1 MRAPELTVYPSCA
14 EPRQAILGAALE
26 EEDLGPGFPDLPT
39 LPCAL
44 GGEHV
49 LGHQPP
55 ALQKGP
61 ACTAM
66 QTPSPFW
73 PSSRSPP
80 VLWPHLGVPLPL
92 APPGLLPEPSCE
104 PVTLKVTA
112 GPCRAPAGPSH
123 QYSQGPKVAA
133 LQLPS
138 QSWWSCAD
146 LHECSGCGFH
156 GQGTSLL
163 WHARA
168 PRPQRPKAL
177 LRQQDGGGGQRHG
190 NQGRCPSPQA
200 RHSWPPAQPTT
211 ASEAGSPRLLS
222 EGQSWPNLPLW
233 KPAWSPSPHPGSVS
247 DSFLLGGKPSG
258 NRALWQR
265 DVFSAS

>member
-1 MRAPELTVYPSCA
+1 M
-14 EPRQAILGAALE
+14 
-26 EEDLGPGFPDLPT
+26 
-39 LPCAL
+39 
-44 GGEHV
+44 
-49 LGHQPP
+49 GHQPP

-163 WHARA
+163 WRARA

-177 LRQQDGGGGQRHG
+177 LRHRMGGGGRDTETRGGARHPRLVTAGPLHSPQLRLKQGLLAFSRKASPGQTCHFG
-190 NQGRCPSPQA
+190 NQPGARVPTPALCPTPSY
-200 RHSWPPAQPTT
+200 W
-211 ASEAGSPRLLS
+211 EGSPVGTVRFGS
-222 EGQSWPNLPLW
+222 EMFSVPL
-233 KPAWSPSPHPGSVS
+233 KIE
-247 DSFLLGGKPSG
+247 L
-258 NRALWQR
+258 Q
-265 DVFSAS
+265 